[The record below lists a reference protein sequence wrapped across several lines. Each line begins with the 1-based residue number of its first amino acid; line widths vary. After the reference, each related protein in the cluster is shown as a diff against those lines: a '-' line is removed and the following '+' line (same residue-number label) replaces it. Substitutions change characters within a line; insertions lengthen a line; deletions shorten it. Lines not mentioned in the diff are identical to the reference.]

1 MFDWATHKRESSS
14 FYLNLVITWG
24 GNVMWRLGK
33 VRGHHVKG
41 RCRREDTYFSFNTG
55 FKIRN
60 RIYWH
65 LWHCGT
71 VKKQERSDLLKV
83 IEVLRKAVDLAPK
96 KICNLN
102 RMHEH
107 QHKYQHIWKNRRNR
121 SLTIIKPRKKCD
133 TFGFLWEQRGGN
145 RLTFC
150 VYSFVC
156 LVVLQFIKHWCI
168 WGGTLPVN
176 YPININ

>member
-1 MFDWATHKRESSS
+1 MWC
-14 FYLNLVITWG
+14 G
-24 GNVMWRLGK
+24 GWEKSGVTMWKEGVGGK
-33 VRGHHVKG
+33 IHILALTQVSRS
-41 RCRREDTYFSFNTG
+41 EIEFID
-55 FKIRN
+55 I
-60 RIYWH
+60 
-65 LWHCGT
+65 CGT
-71 VKKQERSDLLKV
+71 VKRQETSDLLKV

-133 TFGFLWEQRGGN
+133 TFGFLREQRGGN

-176 YPININ
+176 YPININYTVPERNVCKCLRRSKLLAL